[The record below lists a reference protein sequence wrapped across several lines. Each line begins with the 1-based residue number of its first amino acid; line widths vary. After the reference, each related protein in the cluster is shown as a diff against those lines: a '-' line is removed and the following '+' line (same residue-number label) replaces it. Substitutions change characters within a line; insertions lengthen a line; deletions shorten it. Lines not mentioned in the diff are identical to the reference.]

1 MYNTG
6 ITFGAFHSYRD
17 LNLILT
23 SGVKIGTPE
32 VKTEEV
38 EVLGSDGTIDYTE
51 YFGEI
56 FYKNR
61 SLTFPFTI
69 KARIPEDID
78 QVYKDVCKKSH
89 GKKVEIV
96 LDWDTDY
103 YFKARITV
111 GELTHQKRIGT
122 FTITCDCEPYRYKND
137 VTVSACAV
145 SGTTTVTYINDQK
158 NVTPQFKISSPMTI
172 SFENVTTT
180 IKTDGTFTVPGI
192 VFKEGENVVT
202 YTGNGTVEVSYQE
215 RRL

>member
-69 KARIPEDID
+69 KAKTPEDID
-78 QVYKDVCKKSH
+78 QVYKDVCKKIH
-89 GKKVEIV
+89 GKKVEMV

-103 YFKARITV
+103 YFKGRITV
-111 GELTHQKRIGT
+111 GELTHQKRSGT

-192 VFKEGENVVT
+192 VFKEGENAVT
-202 YTGNGTVEVSYQE
+202 YTGKGTVEVSYQE

>member
-103 YFKARITV
+103 YFKGRITV

-122 FTITCDCEPYRYKND
+122 LTITCDCEPYRYKND
-137 VTVSACAV
+137 VTVSTCAV

-158 NVTPQFKISSPMTI
+158 NVTPQFKTSSPMTI

>member
-23 SGVKIGTPE
+23 SGVKIGTPD

-69 KARIPEDID
+69 KAKTPEDID
-78 QVYKDVCKKSH
+78 QVYKDVCKKIH

-103 YFKARITV
+103 YFKGRITV

-158 NVTPQFKISSPMTI
+158 NVTPQFKTSSPMTI

>member
-1 MYNTG
+1 MYNTE

-23 SGVKIGTPE
+23 SGVKIGTPD

-69 KARIPEDID
+69 KAKTPEDID
-78 QVYKDVCKKSH
+78 QVYKDVCKKIH

-103 YFKARITV
+103 YFKGRITV

-202 YTGNGTVEVSYQE
+202 YAGNGTVEVSYQE

>member
-1 MYNTG
+1 MYNTE

-23 SGVKIGTPE
+23 SGVKIGTPD

-69 KARIPEDID
+69 KAKTPEYID
-78 QVYKDVCKKSH
+78 QVYKDVCKKIH

-103 YFKARITV
+103 YFKGRITV

>member
-1 MYNTG
+1 MYNTE
-6 ITFGAFHSYRD
+6 IAFGAFHSYRD

-23 SGVKIGTPE
+23 SGVKIGTPD

-69 KARIPEDID
+69 KAKTPEDID
-78 QVYKDVCKKSH
+78 QVYKDVCKKIH

-103 YFKARITV
+103 YFKGRITV

>member
-1 MYNTG
+1 MYNTE

-23 SGVKIGTPE
+23 SGVKIGTPD

-69 KARIPEDID
+69 KAKTPEDID
-78 QVYKDVCKKSH
+78 QVYKDVCKKIH

-103 YFKARITV
+103 YFKGRITV

>member
-103 YFKARITV
+103 YFKGRITV

-137 VTVSACAV
+137 VTVSTCAV

-158 NVTPQFKISSPMTI
+158 NVTPQFKTSSPMTI

>member
-1 MYNTG
+1 MYNTE
-6 ITFGAFHSYRD
+6 ITFGVFHSYRD

-23 SGVKIGTPE
+23 SGVKIGTPD

-69 KARIPEDID
+69 KAKTPEDID
-78 QVYKDVCKKSH
+78 QVYKDVCKKIH

-103 YFKARITV
+103 YFKGRITV

>member
-1 MYNTG
+1 MYNEG
-6 ITFGAFHSYRD
+6 IVFGTFHSYRD
-17 LNLILT
+17 LNLILN

-32 VKTEEV
+32 AKIEEV
-38 EVLGSDGTIDYTE
+38 EVLGSVGTIDYTE
-51 YFGEI
+51 YFGEV

-61 SLTFPFTI
+61 TLTFPFTI
-69 KARIPEDID
+69 KAKVAEDIER
-78 QVYKDVCKKSH
+78 VYADVCKKIH
-89 GKKVEIV
+89 GKKVKIT
-96 LDWDTDY
+96 LDWESGY
-103 YFKARITV
+103 YFKGRISV
-111 GELTHQKRIGT
+111 GELAHQKRIGT

-137 VTVSACAV
+137 VTISSCVV
-145 SGTTTVTYINDQK
+145 SGKASVVYINDQK

>member
-78 QVYKDVCKKSH
+78 QVYKDLCKKSH

-103 YFKARITV
+103 YFKGRITV

-137 VTVSACAV
+137 VTVSTCAV

-158 NVTPQFKISSPMTI
+158 NVTPQFKTSSPMTI

>member
-1 MYNTG
+1 MYNTE

-23 SGVKIGTPE
+23 SGVKIGTPD
-32 VKTEEV
+32 VKMEEV

-69 KARIPEDID
+69 KAKTPEDID
-78 QVYKDVCKKSH
+78 QMYKDVCKKIH

-103 YFKARITV
+103 YFKGRITV

>member
-1 MYNTG
+1 MYNTE

-23 SGVKIGTPE
+23 SGVKIGTPD

-69 KARIPEDID
+69 KAKTPEDID
-78 QVYKDVCKKSH
+78 QVYKDVCKKIH

-103 YFKARITV
+103 YFKGRITV

-202 YTGNGTVEVSYQE
+202 YTGHGTVEVSYQE

>member
-1 MYNTG
+1 MYNTE
-6 ITFGAFHSYRD
+6 ITFGAFHSYKD

-23 SGVKIGTPE
+23 SGVKIGTPD

-69 KARIPEDID
+69 KAKTPEDID
-78 QVYKDVCKKSH
+78 QVYKDVCKKIH

-103 YFKARITV
+103 YFKGRITV
-111 GELTHQKRIGT
+111 GEVTHQKRIGT

>member
-61 SLTFPFTI
+61 SLTFPFII

-78 QVYKDVCKKSH
+78 HV
-89 GKKVEIV
+89 
-96 LDWDTDY
+96 
-103 YFKARITV
+103 
-111 GELTHQKRIGT
+111 
-122 FTITCDCEPYRYKND
+122 
-137 VTVSACAV
+137 
-145 SGTTTVTYINDQK
+145 
-158 NVTPQFKISSPMTI
+158 
-172 SFENVTTT
+172 
-180 IKTDGTFTVPGI
+180 
-192 VFKEGENVVT
+192 
-202 YTGNGTVEVSYQE
+202 
-215 RRL
+215 

>member
-61 SLTFPFTI
+61 SLTFLFTI
-69 KARIPEDID
+69 KAKTPEDID

-103 YFKARITV
+103 YFKGRITV

-137 VTVSACAV
+137 VTVSTCAV

-158 NVTPQFKISSPMTI
+158 NVTPQFKTSSPMTI

>member
-1 MYNTG
+1 M
-6 ITFGAFHSYRD
+6 
-17 LNLILT
+17 
-23 SGVKIGTPE
+23 
-32 VKTEEV
+32 
-38 EVLGSDGTIDYTE
+38 
-51 YFGEI
+51 
-56 FYKNR
+56 
-61 SLTFPFTI
+61 
-69 KARIPEDID
+69 
-78 QVYKDVCKKSH
+78 
-89 GKKVEIV
+89 

-103 YFKARITV
+103 YFKGRITV

>member
-1 MYNTG
+1 MYNTE

-23 SGVKIGTPE
+23 SGVKIGTPD

-69 KARIPEDID
+69 KAKTPEDID
-78 QVYKDVCKKSH
+78 QVYKDVCKKIH

-103 YFKARITV
+103 YFKGRITV

-192 VFKEGENVVT
+192 VFKEGENAVT

>member
-1 MYNTG
+1 MYNTE
-6 ITFGAFHSYRD
+6 ITFGAFHSYKD

-23 SGVKIGTPE
+23 SGVKIGTPD

-69 KARIPEDID
+69 KAKTPEDID
-78 QVYKDVCKKSH
+78 QVYKDVCKKIH

-103 YFKARITV
+103 YFKGRITV